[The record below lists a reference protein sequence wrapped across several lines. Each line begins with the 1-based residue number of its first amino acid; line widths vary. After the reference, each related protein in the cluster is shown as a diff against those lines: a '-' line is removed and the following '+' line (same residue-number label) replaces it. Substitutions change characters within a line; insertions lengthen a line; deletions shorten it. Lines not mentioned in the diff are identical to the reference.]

1 MRKIQIFEVIVHV
14 LKNWYMDSK
23 KISNIHDFN
32 KVNDFSILK
41 LIKLHFL
48 VTAINSNQDD
58 SLLNEFEFYA
68 MPYGPVETSI
78 YDKIKNDSNFS
89 NFSLNNF
96 KATFDSNEP
105 VDDIDDNLYHSIL
118 TSIEL
123 IKKIEPTLILSDA
136 GSLVELTHKWNC
148 WTRTFKDAKN
158 NGYYSKLIPSDLIK
172 KDNKILNI
180 EQIWQ

>member
-1 MRKIQIFEVIVHV
+1 MRKIQIFEAIVHL

-23 KISNIHDFN
+23 NISNIDDFN
-32 KVNDFSILK
+32 RVNDFSILK

-48 VTAINSNQDD
+48 ITAINSNEDD
-58 SLLNEFEFYA
+58 TLLNEFEFFA

-78 YDKIKNDSNFS
+78 YDKIKRDSNFS

-96 KATFDSNEP
+96 KATFQSDKPANN
-105 VDDIDDNLYHSIL
+105 IDPELHNSVLK
-118 TSIEL
+118 SIEL

-136 GSLVELTHKWNC
+136 GSLVELTHKWSC
-148 WTRTFKDAKN
+148 WIRTFKEAES

-180 EQIWQ
+180 ELIW